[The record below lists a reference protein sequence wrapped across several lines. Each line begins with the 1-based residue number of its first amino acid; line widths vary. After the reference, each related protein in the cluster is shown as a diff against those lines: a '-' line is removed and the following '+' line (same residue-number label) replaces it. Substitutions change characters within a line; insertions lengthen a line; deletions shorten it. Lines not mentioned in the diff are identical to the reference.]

1 MTSDYISEHDKKH
14 ICAICDD
21 LITCRGCIVYR
32 RAEEREAE
40 ARATGLKKNMIPGEE
55 ASGCTRK

>member
-14 ICAICDD
+14 ICAICND

-40 ARATGLKKNMIPGEE
+40 ALDTKKEHDPGEE